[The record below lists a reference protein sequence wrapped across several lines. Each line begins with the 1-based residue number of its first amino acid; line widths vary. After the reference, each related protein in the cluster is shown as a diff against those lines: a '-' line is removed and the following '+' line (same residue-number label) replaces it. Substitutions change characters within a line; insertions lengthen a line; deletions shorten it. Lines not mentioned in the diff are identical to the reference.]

1 LIEGSYT
8 LCHSYIF
15 CVFDAGLALDDAEM
29 LGANFVVFLVACFQL
44 RANMS
49 AGDLCTRSFYA
60 AIIPAS
66 DRLAWKE
73 ISYETT
79 SRWTWLDHLRF
90 FFYHNHLLVVLILV
104 FVTGTLQYDVLHL
117 GYLAFALVFFRMW
130 DTIMIRRNSI
140 FWILRL
146 YNFILIVASL
156 AYQAPYFSYLGA
168 QACSLPLGL
177 YNIVGLYKYDYGFRI
192 TERSAIVDITIFCL
206 VGLQSH
212 IFRSREFEQ
221 VLRYMEAQ
229 QVEARARAQVRLARL
244 CFFFCRIFLPGLE
257 SYPGMTNSNP
267 CGVIQLD

>member
-1 LIEGSYT
+1 
-8 LCHSYIF
+8 
-15 CVFDAGLALDDAEM
+15 LALDDAEM

-90 FFYHNHLLVVLILV
+90 FFYHNLLLVVLILV

-177 YNIVGLYKYDYGFRI
+177 YNIVGLYKYDS
-192 TERSAIVDITIFCL
+192 ESQS
-206 VGLQSH
+206 GLQLLTS
-212 IFRSREFEQ
+212 RSSALLVSNRIYFGPENLSKYCDTWRHSKSKPVHVPRYDLPDYVFSFAEFS
-221 VLRYMEAQ
+221 
-229 QVEARARAQVRLARL
+229 
-244 CFFFCRIFLPGLE
+244 C
-257 SYPGMTNSNP
+257 
-267 CGVIQLD
+267 LD